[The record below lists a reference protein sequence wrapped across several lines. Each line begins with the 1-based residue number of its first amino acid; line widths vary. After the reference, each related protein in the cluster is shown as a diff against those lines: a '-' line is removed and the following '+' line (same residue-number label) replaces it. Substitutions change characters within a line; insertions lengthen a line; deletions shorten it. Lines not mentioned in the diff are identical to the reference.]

1 MSDYPNGTATDL
13 PLFNQ
18 GIASRDETFLSDVL
32 PNVAERCQAVYDRI
46 FAAGKRGVTLYELA
60 IQMGVDQNVISGRV
74 TELKAAEFVVHT
86 KERRPT
92 RTSTAAVI
100 VAKEFLR

>member
-1 MSDYPNGTATDL
+1 MSDYPNETASNL
-13 PLFNQ
+13 PLFDQ
-18 GIASRDETFLSDVL
+18 GIASRNETFFNDVL
-32 PNVAERCQAVYDRI
+32 PNIPERCQAVYDQI
-46 FAAGKRGVTLYELA
+46 VAAGKRGVTLYELA
-60 IQMGVDQNVISGRV
+60 IQMGVGQNVISGRV